1 MLTKGTVG
9 LPTCTWHMPA
19 HVQEL
24 LAPDEAA
31 SACTSTV
38 APWDAVSFL
47 PLPGRWAD
55 DCFSADAFSEVR
67 GPAEG
72 AEVLLLGALSGV
84 RKPAAAAA
92 AGALSPGILSGVW
105 KPAAAAAAEALSP
118 GGLSEVRDPAGAE
131 VAGGFPAL
139 LPAGLGR
146 PAAEAGR
153 AALPSGLRH
162 LLLLPSLCT
171 PQMAQC
177 QVCATGSA
185 VHHAEYRKQFVTP

>member
-1 MLTKGTVG
+1 M
-9 LPTCTWHMPA
+9 
-19 HVQEL
+19 

-47 PLPGRWAD
+47 PLPGRSAD
-55 DCFSADAFSEVR
+55 ERFSADALSEVR

-72 AEVLLLGALSGV
+72 AEGLSPGALSGV

-92 AGALSPGILSGVW
+92 AG
-105 KPAAAAAAEALSP
+105 ALSP

-177 QVCATGSA
+177 QVCATGKRTTSC
-185 VHHAEYRKQFVTP
+185 ER

>member
-1 MLTKGTVG
+1 ML
-9 LPTCTWHMPA
+9 
-19 HVQEL
+19 EL
-24 LAPDEAA
+24 LTPDEAA
-31 SACTSTV
+31 SACTSTA

-47 PLPGRWAD
+47 PLPGRSAD
-55 DCFSADAFSEVR
+55 EPFSADAFSEVR

-72 AEVLLLGALSGV
+72 AEGLLLGALSGV
-84 RKPAAAAA
+84 RKPAGAAAA
-92 AGALSPGILSGVW
+92 RALSPGVLSGVR

-118 GGLSEVRDPAGAE
+118 GGLSEVRYPAGAE

-177 QVCATGSA
+177 QVCATGKRTTSC
-185 VHHAEYRKQFVTP
+185 ET